1 MALYDLLLYTL
12 GRSGLLTF
20 ILGFIVYVKITRKF
34 DKRIYV
40 WTPSPPLLDQLMRGH
55 LYTAWIVLNKK
66 TYHNVVGQETGRF
79 DFRGNST
86 TLDLILSILNVAN
99 ILVLLGSL
107 LTLVA
112 IDYL

>member
-40 WTPSPPLLDQLMRGH
+40 WTPAPPLLDQLMRGH

-66 TYHNVVGQETGRF
+66 TDHNVVGQETGRF

>member
-12 GRSGLLTF
+12 GGSGLLTF
-20 ILGFIVYVKITRKF
+20 IVGFIVYVKITRKF
-34 DKRIYV
+34 DKRIYL
-40 WTPSPPLLDQLMRGH
+40 WTPAPPLLDQLMRGH

-66 TYHNVVGQETGRF
+66 TDHNVVGREIGRF
-79 DFRGNST
+79 DFQGNST
-86 TLDLILSILNVAN
+86 VFDLILSILNVAN